1 MRNGDNGTSFS
12 YQEYFGK
19 WCDVLCS
26 SILQKDGQIKFWEAE
41 CFKIDPDT
49 KKLHCR
55 TNIGTNL
62 EGNGEFIVD
71 YDYLVITVGAR
82 ASTFNTPGVVE
93 HCHFLKVNFHRH
105 LFQLKMLIVLEF
117 MTANLSFCLLY

>member
-1 MRNGDNGTSFS
+1 M
-12 YQEYFGK
+12 
-19 WCDVLCS
+19 
-26 SILQKDGQIKFWEAE
+26 IPQKDGEIKFWEAE

-62 EGNGEFIVD
+62 EGNGEFIVN
-71 YDYLVITVGAR
+71 YDYLVIAVGAR

-93 HCHFLKVNFHRH
+93 HCHFLKVIFHHH
-105 LFQLKMLIVLEF
+105 LFHIEDVDCSGVYYCATFEFWPFILEI
-117 MTANLSFCLLY
+117 LSTKE